1 MFRTGFHTGYVSPG
15 IVRLNP
21 GEIDGIEGNKS
32 YSPLFFVDLI
42 FAPVPDEKDADNS
55 SAYADSDQYWETV
68 MYREP
73 PKEKPEPVSPTKI
86 QKKFVFFEQENSVD
100 STHFS
105 PTGEDKPKT
114 GLSVDEKKDGFEELE
129 KYVQGIDDLNAEDFD
144 VDADADDLLDK
155 LQKEMEEEGDLDSP
169 KITSDD
175 DAELEKEVNAI
186 LNKE

>member
-1 MFRTGFHTGYVSPG
+1 
-15 IVRLNP
+15 L
-21 GEIDGIEGNKS
+21 
-32 YSPLFFVDLI
+32 L
-42 FAPVPDEKDADNS
+42 
-55 SAYADSDQYWETV
+55 Q
-68 MYREP
+68 P